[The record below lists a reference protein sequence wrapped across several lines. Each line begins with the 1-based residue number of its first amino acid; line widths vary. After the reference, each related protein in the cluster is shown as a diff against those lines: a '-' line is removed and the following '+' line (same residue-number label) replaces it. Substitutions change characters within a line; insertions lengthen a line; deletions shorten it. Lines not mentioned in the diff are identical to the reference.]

1 MKRTFFMLA
10 FAAINTIVISSC
22 SSSRPTINYPYGTG
36 VATTGVAG
44 AGTSVTV
51 KNEHKSDTPYDLVPV
66 GDVITYTIDIG
77 TPEGRQKLQGLSL
90 NEAIALAETEALRK
104 YKCNGFIDSHAT
116 YLLSNDGKR
125 ILKVTIDGQPA
136 KYKMKSK

>member
-1 MKRTFFMLA
+1 MKRIFLMLA

-22 SSSRPTINYPYGTG
+22 SSNRSINVPPYGTG
-36 VATTGVAG
+36 VAKTGVAG

-51 KNEHKSDTPYDLVPV
+51 KNDHKSDNDYDLVPV
-66 GDVITYTIDIG
+66 GDLITYTIDAG

-90 NEAIALAETEALRK
+90 SEAIALAETEALRK
-104 YKCNGFIDSHAT
+104 YKCNGLLDSHAT
-116 YLLSNDGKR
+116 YLLSSDGIR